1 MKSLKHVLLMAVLI
15 GGFAVVG
22 CEKKGPAESAG
33 ESIDNAAK
41 ATADAAKEA
50 GEKTKDAAKDA
61 ADKAKDAVG
70 K

>member
-22 CEKKGPAESAG
+22 CKEKGPMEKAG
-33 ESIDNAAK
+33 ESIDNAAEK
-41 ATADAAKEA
+41 TADAAKEA
-50 GEKTKDAAKDA
+50 GEKTKEAAKDA
-61 ADKAKDAVG
+61 ADKVKDAVD